1 MRMGAHGVPQPR
13 PQARPLMALMPV
25 PVVMAVAMAM
35 VMAVVVIVIVIMM
48 RTDRGVHGIQHA
60 PVNALPHIDKY
71 QGRAV
76 AN

>member
-13 PQARPLMALMPV
+13 PQARPLTALMPV
-25 PVVMAVAMAM
+25 PVVVAVAMVM
-35 VMAVVVIVIVIMM
+35 VMAVAVIVIVV
-48 RTDRGVHGIQHA
+48 RTDRGVHNIQHA

>member
-1 MRMGAHGVPQPR
+1 MGAHGVPQPR
-13 PQARPLMALMPV
+13 PQARPLVALMLMAV
-25 PVVMAVAMAM
+25 PVVVTVAMAM
-35 VMAVVVIVIVIMM
+35 VTAVAVIVV
-48 RTDRGVHGIQHA
+48 RTDRGVHDIQHA

>member
-1 MRMGAHGVPQPR
+1 MGAHGVTQP
-13 PQARPLMALMPV
+13 PPPVRPLAAVMLMTV
-25 PVVMAVAMAM
+25 LVAVSM
-35 VMAVVVIVIVIMM
+35 VMTVAIIVV
-48 RTDRGVHGIQHA
+48 RAERGVHDVQHA